1 MDRQNY
7 LARKTFNNTNT
18 VNSKSGNSS
27 KSNFIPG
34 NKKQNSFTTKQK
46 KK

>member
-18 VNSKSGNSS
+18 VNSKSSNS